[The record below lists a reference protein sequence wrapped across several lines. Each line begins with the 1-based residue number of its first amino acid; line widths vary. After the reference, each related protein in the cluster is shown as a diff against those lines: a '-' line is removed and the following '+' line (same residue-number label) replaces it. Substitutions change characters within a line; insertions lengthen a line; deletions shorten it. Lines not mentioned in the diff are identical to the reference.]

1 MTETMTWRD
10 GVKIVRAAS
19 LDALM
24 RGPSGIGRATAFDF
38 AGTGSQQTWI
48 GRATGAVPRQEVVA
62 PARQH
67 DVGHLHKEAP

>member
-38 AGTGSQQTWI
+38 AGTGSQQT
-48 GRATGAVPRQEVVA
+48 AAH
-62 PARQH
+62 H
-67 DVGHLHKEAP
+67 DVGHLQHLHKEAP